1 MKILDLFHQHGS
13 KMFAISYVKGKT
25 SYKVTLNDDGVVRNV
40 EISRESLVP
49 VTKQYMQ
56 KGKHADISYR
66 VLIE

>member
-1 MKILDLFHQHGS
+1 
-13 KMFAISYVKGKT
+13 MFAISYVKGKT